1 MNETVA
7 HSRRP
12 GAYTPQPGTIPARV
26 IAYLRDQ
33 SAAGRQWVP
42 AAELAD
48 HIGQPAVSPYLS
60 IPMAHG
66 ALIRRAINGN
76 RNVQEYALGDGT
88 PQSKPA
94 DHEDDEPLKPISTTP
109 TTSTIAGLWPGLATP
124 PPDTRPAKV
133 TGAEKAW
140 ASGAQK
146 NHRGSTPE
154 WGKHRGLPPL
164 ETMTTP
170 KEKPMPKRKQTA
182 PMQYADVDTMV
193 ITDDPITKQA
203 NTGGDKYSPLFDKMK
218 VGQAVKCHPKDAPKV
233 AGAMRKWV
241 KDHRPGAMVR
251 AVRRYPKDNMGRV
264 WLLAPAKGK

>member
-1 MNETVA
+1 MNST
-7 HSRRP
+7 
-12 GAYTPQPGTIPARV
+12 YTPQPGTIPARV

-60 IPMAHG
+60 IPMERG
-66 ALIRRAINGN
+66 ALIRRPINGN

-88 PQSKPA
+88 PAPKPQ
-94 DHEDDEPLKPISTTP
+94 DHEPDEPLKPISTP
-109 TTSTIAGLWPGLATP
+109 VTTTIASLWPGLATP
-124 PPDTRPAKV
+124 PPDTRPAKI

-154 WGKHRGLPPL
+154 WGKRRGLPPM
-164 ETMTTP
+164 ETMT
-170 KEKPMPKRKQTA
+170 KPEA
-182 PMQYADVDTMV
+182 PDVTKKSNPTISAPEYADVDTMV